1 MIKKLL
7 SVVGIELE
15 VDLKS
20 PKKEDSKKSEFEIT
34 EVFIQKK
41 NSTTHTKPKVE
52 LPKMEKK
59 KGNRYNIDGL
69 TDIEVK
75 FLDYISVM
83 SNTKSKSDIIKL
95 LSSKGITRLQV
106 DGLSQDRLIG
116 LVNLYYKINSKK
128 K

>member
-7 SVVGIELE
+7 SIVGIDLE
-15 VDLKS
+15 SESKN
-20 PKKEDSKKSEFEIT
+20 PKNQVSKQSEFEIT
-34 EVFIQKK
+34 EVFIQKN

-95 LSSKGITRLQV
+95 ISSKIMLW

-116 LVNLYYKINSKK
+116 LVNLYYKINPKK